1 MTKDRLISLDV
12 FRGLTILLM
21 TIVNNPGS
29 WSAIY
34 PPLEHA
40 EWHGCTPTDLVFP
53 FFVFIMGVAISFAM
67 PRTDAINRA
76 STSTLNKIFTRSLRM
91 ICLGIFFNF
100 FSSIQ
105 LFGLEGIPLLTG
117 RLLITAIA
125 GYALMGNFD
134 AKLKTYLAVSIFIIY
149 IILAYS
155 GIESYQSVRLPGVLQ
170 RIGIVYFV
178 ASLMY
183 LKTTQR
189 TQLITAIGI
198 LLSYWAIMTLIPAPG
213 FEITNLEKGT
223 NLAAWADSILLKGHM
238 WEATKTWD
246 PEGVLSTIPA
256 IATGIIGLLIGQ
268 LLNSASLKTEKFKK
282 ILLTGVILIILG
294 QIWNIVF
301 PINKA
306 LWTSSYVLYTAGLA
320 ALTLS
325 LLYYLID
332 IADYKKG
339 TRLFLIWGV
348 NPMIVFFLSQII
360 PQAMGMIS
368 LPNPKTPTEQTNLWD
383 YLYFLGVQPYFENPM
398 TASLVFALLY
408 VGFWSILLAYFYKNK
423 MYFKV

>member
-29 WSAIY
+29 WTTIY
-34 PPLEHA
+34 PPLQHS

-53 FFVFIMGVAISFAM
+53 FFIFIMGVAISFAM
-67 PRTDAINRA
+67 PTKSYD
-76 STSTLNKIFTRSLRM
+76 STTFNKIFTRSLRM
-91 ICLGIFFNF
+91 ICLGLFFNF
-100 FSSIQ
+100 FSNIQ
-105 LFGLEGIPLLTG
+105 LFGLEGIPLIIG
-117 RLLITAIA
+117 RLLITALV

-134 AKLKTYLAVSIFIIY
+134 AKLKTYLALSIFIIY
-149 IILAYS
+149 MVLAYS
-155 GIESYQSVRLPGVLQ
+155 GIEAYQSVRLPGVLQ
-170 RIGIVYFV
+170 RIGIVYFI
-178 ASLMY
+178 ASLLY

-189 TQLITAIGI
+189 TQLLVAAG
-198 LLSYWAIMTLIPAPG
+198 LLLGYWTIMTLVPAPG

-223 NLAAWADSILLKGHM
+223 NLAAWVDSILLKGHM
-238 WEATKTWD
+238 WESSKTWD
-246 PEGVLSTIPA
+246 PEGILSTIPA
-256 IATGIIGLLIGQ
+256 IGTGIIGLLIGQ
-268 LLNSASLKTEKFKK
+268 LLNSPLLKLEKAKK
-282 ILLTGVILIILG
+282 IAITGIALIVSG
-294 QIWNIVF
+294 QLWNIFF

-320 ALTLS
+320 TFVLAI
-325 LLYYLID
+325 LYYFID

-339 TRLFLIWGV
+339 TKLFLIWGV

-360 PQAMGMIS
+360 PQAMVMVS
-368 LPNPKTPTEQTNLWD
+368 FPNPKISTEQINLLD
-383 YLYFLGVQPYFENPM
+383 YIYVFSVLPFFSNPM

-408 VGFWSILLAYFYKNK
+408 VSFWSILLAYFYKNK

>member
-29 WSAIY
+29 WATIY
-34 PPLEHA
+34 PPLQHA

-67 PRTDAINRA
+67 PTKTYDD
-76 STSTLNKIFTRSLRM
+76 TTFNKIFTRSLRM

-100 FSSIQ
+100 FSNIQ
-105 LFGLEGIPLLTG
+105 LFGLEGIPLIFG
-117 RLLITAIA
+117 RLLITALV
-125 GYALMGNFD
+125 GYALMGNFSS
-134 AKLKTYLAVSIFIIY
+134 KLKTYLAVTIFVIY
-149 IILAYS
+149 MVLAYS
-155 GIESYQSVRLPGVLQ
+155 GIEAYQAVRLPGVLQ
-170 RIGIVYFV
+170 RIGIVYFI
-178 ASLMY
+178 ASLLY
-183 LKTTQR
+183 LKTNQKI
-189 TQLITAIGI
+189 QIVISAG
-198 LLSYWAIMTLIPAPG
+198 LLLGYWALMTLVPAPG

-223 NLAAWADSILLKGHM
+223 NLAAWVDSILLNGHM
-238 WEATKTWD
+238 WESSKTWD
-246 PEGVLSTIPA
+246 PEGILSTIPA
-256 IATGIIGLLIGQ
+256 IATGLIGLLIGQ
-268 LLNSASLKTEKFKK
+268 LLNSPLLKMEKAKK
-282 ILLTGVILIILG
+282 LAITGTILIILG
-294 QIWNIVF
+294 QLWNIFF

-320 ALTLS
+320 TLVFS
-325 LLYYLID
+325 ILYYCID

-339 TRLFLIWGV
+339 TKLFLIWGV

-360 PQAMGMIS
+360 PQAIVMIS
-368 LPNPKTPTEQTNLWD
+368 LQNPKAPTEQINLLD
-383 YLYFLGVQPYFENPM
+383 YLYVFGVQPFFSNPM

-408 VGFWSILLAYFYKNK
+408 AGFWSILLTYFYKKK

>member
-29 WSAIY
+29 WATIY

-53 FFVFIMGVAISFAM
+53 FFVFIMGTAISFAM
-67 PRTDAINRA
+67 PTKTYD
-76 STSTLNKIFTRSLRM
+76 STTFNKIFIRSLRM

-100 FSSIQ
+100 FSNIQ
-105 LFGLEGIPLLTG
+105 LYGLEGIPLMIG
-117 RLLITAIA
+117 RLLITAMV
-125 GYALMGNFD
+125 GYALMGTFND
-134 AKLKTYLAVSIFIIY
+134 KLKTYLAVSIFIIY
-149 IILAYS
+149 MILAYS
-155 GIESYQSVRLPGVLQ
+155 GIEAYQSVRLPGVLQ
-170 RIGIVYFV
+170 RIGIVYFIT
-178 ASLMY
+178 SLLY
-183 LKTTQR
+183 LKTSQK
-189 TQLITAIGI
+189 TQLLVAVGI
-198 LLSYWAIMTLIPAPG
+198 LLGYWGIMTLVPAPG

-223 NLAAWADSILLKGHM
+223 NLAAWIDSVLLKGHM
-238 WEATKTWD
+238 WESTKTWD

-268 LLNSASLKTEKFKK
+268 LLNSALLKTEKSKRM
-282 ILLTGVILIILG
+282 LLIGVILIGLG
-294 QIWNIVF
+294 QLWNIIF

-320 ALTLS
+320 TLTLS
-325 LLYYLID
+325 ILYYLID

-339 TRLFLIWGV
+339 IKLFQIWGV
-348 NPMIVFFLSQII
+348 NPMIVFFLSQIV

-368 LPNPKTPTEQTNLWD
+368 LANPKITTEQINLWD
-383 YLYFLGVQPYFENPM
+383 YLYIYGVLPFFNNPM

-408 VGFWSILLAYFYKNK
+408 AALWSILLMYFYKNK

>member
-12 FRGLTILLM
+12 FRGLTIFLM

-67 PRTDAINRA
+67 PTKTYD
-76 STSTLNKIFTRSLRM
+76 STTFNKIFTRSLRM

-105 LFGLEGIPLLTG
+105 LFGLEGIPLIIG
-117 RLLITAIA
+117 RLVITALV

-149 IILAYS
+149 MILAYS
-155 GIESYQSVRLPGVLQ
+155 DIESYQSVRLPGVLQ
-170 RIGIVYFV
+170 RIGIIYFI
-178 ASLMY
+178 ASLLY

-189 TQLITAIGI
+189 TQILVTTGI

-223 NLAAWADSILLKGHM
+223 NLAAWVDSILLKGHM
-238 WEATKTWD
+238 WESTKTWD
-246 PEGVLSTIPA
+246 PEGILSTIPS
-256 IATGIIGLLIGQ
+256 IATGMIGLLIGQ
-268 LLNSASLKTEKFKK
+268 LLNSALLKTEKFKK
-282 ILLTGVILIILG
+282 MLLIGVILIILG

-320 ALTLS
+320 TFTLS
-325 LLYYLID
+325 LLYYVID

-339 TRLFLIWGV
+339 TKLFLIWGV
-348 NPMIVFFLSQII
+348 NPMIVFFLSQIV
-360 PQAMGMIS
+360 PQAMGMIF
-368 LPNPKTPTEQTNLWD
+368 LPNPEIPTEQTNLWD
-383 YLYFLGVQPYFENPM
+383 YLYFLGVKPYFNNPM

-408 VGFWSILLAYFYKNK
+408 AGIWSILLAYFYKKK
-423 MYFKV
+423 MFFKV

>member
-29 WSAIY
+29 WAAIY

-53 FFVFIMGVAISFAM
+53 FFIFIMGVAISFAM
-67 PRTDAINRA
+67 PAKSYD
-76 STSTLNKIFTRSLRM
+76 STTLNKIFIRSLRM

-100 FSSIQ
+100 FSKIQ
-105 LFGLEGIPLLTG
+105 LFGLEGIPLVLG
-117 RLLITAIA
+117 RLLITAA
-125 GYALMGNFD
+125 VGYALMGNFN
-134 AKLKTYLAVSIFIIY
+134 AKLKTYLAISIFIIY
-149 IILAYS
+149 MVLAYS
-155 GIESYQSVRLPGVLQ
+155 GIEAYQSVRLPGVLQ
-170 RIGIVYFV
+170 RIGIVYFI
-178 ASLMY
+178 ASLLY

-189 TQLITAIGI
+189 TQLLVTVG
-198 LLSYWAIMTLIPAPG
+198 LLLGYWALMTLVPAPG

-223 NLAAWADSILLKGHM
+223 NLAAWVDNFLLKGHL
-238 WEATKTWD
+238 WESSKTWD
-246 PEGVLSTIPA
+246 PEGILSTIPA
-256 IATGIIGLLIGQ
+256 IAEGIIGLLIGQ
-268 LLNSASLKTEKFKK
+268 LLNNSKLIKTQKAKQMF
-282 ILLTGVILIILG
+282 IVGIILIVSG
-294 QIWNIVF
+294 QIWNVIF

-306 LWTSSYVLYTAGLA
+306 LWTSSYVFYTTGLA
-320 ALTLS
+320 TLILS
-325 LLYYLID
+325 ILYYLVD

-339 TRLFLIWGV
+339 TKLFLIWGV
-348 NPMIVFFLSQII
+348 NPMIVFFLSQIV

-368 LPNPKTPTEQTNLWD
+368 VPNPKIPTEQTNLWD
-383 YLYFLGVQPYFENPM
+383 YLYFLGVEPHFNNPM

-408 VGFWSILLAYFYKNK
+408 VALWSILLAYFYKNK

>member
-29 WSAIY
+29 WSTIY
-34 PPLEHA
+34 PPLQHA

-53 FFVFIMGVAISFAM
+53 FFVFIMGAAISFAM
-67 PRTDAINRA
+67 PTKTYD
-76 STSTLNKIFTRSLRM
+76 STTFNKIFTRSLRM

-105 LFGLEGIPLLTG
+105 IFGLEGIPLIIG
-117 RLLITAIA
+117 RLLITALV
-125 GYALMGNFD
+125 GYALMGNFE

-149 IILAYS
+149 MILAYG
-155 GIESYQSVRLPGVLQ
+155 GIEAYQSVRLPGVLQ
-170 RIGIVYFV
+170 RIGIVYFI
-178 ASLMY
+178 ASLLY

-189 TQLITAIGI
+189 TQLLTAIGI
-198 LLSYWAIMTLIPAPG
+198 LLGYWGIMTLIPAPG

-223 NLAAWADSILLKGHM
+223 NLAAWVDNFLLKGHM
-238 WEATKTWD
+238 WESSKTWD

-268 LLNSASLKTEKFKK
+268 LLNSTLLKNQKIKK
-282 ILLTGVILIILG
+282 IFLIGVILIVLG
-294 QIWNIVF
+294 QIWDIVF

-320 ALTLS
+320 TLILS
-325 LLYYLID
+325 VLYYLID

-339 TRLFLIWGV
+339 VKLFQIWGV
-348 NPMIVFFLSQII
+348 NPMIVFFLSQIV
-360 PQAMGMIS
+360 PQSMAMVS
-368 LPNPKTPTEQTNLWD
+368 LPNPNIPAEQINLWD
-383 YLYFLGVQPYFENPM
+383 YLYVFKVLPFFNNPM

-408 VGFWSILLAYFYKNK
+408 AGMWSILLAYFYKKK